1 MAKANRASR
10 YQSYPIALSGHAERK
25 MDAACKTFEQGTARL
40 ALVSA
45 KRWLALVSLIKQTL
59 NKDIMKKRIILTAL
73 LAGALTGAG
82 AQDVVTTTGGTSTQ
96 DGGEAAFTFTES
108 QLGED
113 DDAVQSVMALTSSTN
128 DIFLSNVGYLFSPMR
143 FKVRALDAKY
153 NDVYMNGV
161 LMNDAETGR
170 FSYGMIGGLND
181 ATRSQEGVS
190 EFESNRFAY
199 APVGGATGINVR
211 AANYASGSK
220 ASLSAC
226 NRNYLA
232 RAMFTH
238 STGIRPD
245 GWALTMSASYRWANE
260 GVIEGTFYNA
270 LGLFLSAQKK
280 FDSRHS
286 LALAAWATPTER
298 AQQSAATEEAF
309 ALAGSHYYNP
319 YWGYQNG
326 VKRNAR
332 VVTSVEPTAV
342 ATWDFDIDKETR
354 LVTSAS
360 FKYSNYGTTA
370 LGWNGNAADPRPD
383 YYKKL
388 PSSAYN
394 VWDLTHA
401 VTDDEEAA
409 FWDLYHT
416 FNGSPAGRQIDW
428 DRMYFANQQANAV
441 GGEALYY
448 VEERHND
455 QMATSLTSTL
465 TKSIDKYQR
474 YNLGIVAS
482 TTKGMHYKLMDDL
495 LGATKYTDI
504 DKFAAR
510 DNGFGTDI
518 TQNDLRN
525 PNRQIAEGDIFGYNY
540 DIYVN
545 KARAWG
551 QYSLNNGPIMF
562 LLSGQLTGSTL
573 ERDGHMQNGRAADR
587 SYGSSGVARFLGG
600 GGKASFTWRPNGGN
614 ALSLNASYRKDAPLA
629 NNAFIANR
637 TRSDFVH
644 GLALEGILS
653 TELSYAL
660 TAGGF
665 QGRIAGYY
673 IRFDNAT
680 EQTAFYNDSQ
690 SHFTYLTMQD
700 VEKTHYGIEAA
711 AVYNVTSA
719 LSFTFVGTLG
729 EALYTNNPTAT
740 LTYEDASA
748 YVPNPKNPVTGQEEQ
763 LRVIADGCRV
773 GSTPLTALSLGI
785 DYNVNGWFLGANVNY
800 YDRVYI
806 GFSPYNRLTNIYQA
820 NHKCYISDGSIDEY
834 GNPGFGVD
842 EATLKDN
849 GGILYNTDGSIY
861 KSYSVRQQKC
871 KGGFMVDANIGR
883 YIRMKGGRS
892 LSLNL
897 TVNNLLNNTDMCT
910 GGYEQSRD
918 DLYYDDGVAGEART
932 YVFSKNP
939 KLYYANALN
948 AFFNVG
954 FRF

>member
-1 MAKANRASR
+1 MKKPFSLFFLLIGGLCAASA
-10 YQSYPIALSGHAERK
+10 QEVITTP
-25 MDAACKTFEQGTARL
+25 QGT
-40 ALVSA
+40 
-45 KRWLALVSLIKQTL
+45 
-59 NKDIMKKRIILTAL
+59 
-73 LAGALTGAG
+73 GATGS
-82 AQDVVTTTGGTSTQ
+82 DES
-96 DGGEAAFTFTES
+96 AFTFTES

-113 DDAVQSVMALTSSTN
+113 DDAVQSVMALLSSTDN
-128 DIFLSNVGYLFSPMR
+128 DIFRSNVGYLFSPMR

-153 NDVYMNGV
+153 NDVYVNGV
-161 LMNDAETGR
+161 QMNDAETGR

-181 ATRSQEGVS
+181 AVRNQEGIGA
-190 EFESNRFAY
+190 FDMNRFTF
-199 APVGGATGINVR
+199 APIGGASNINMR
-211 AANYASGSK
+211 ASNYATGSK

-226 NRNYLA
+226 NRNYVA

-238 STGIRPD
+238 STGLMPN
-245 GWALTMSASYRWANE
+245 GWAFTASASYRWAEE
-260 GVIEGTFYNA
+260 GVIEGTFYNSF
-270 LGLFLSAQKK
+270 GYFLSALKK
-280 FDSRHS
+280 IDDRHTLS
-286 LALAAWATPTER
+286 LSTWGSPTER

-332 VVTSVEPTAV
+332 VVTSYEPSAV
-342 ATWDFDIDKETR
+342 ATWDFTIDNKSKLT
-354 LVTSAS
+354 TTA
-360 FKYSNYGTTA
+360 FAKYSNYSTTA

-394 VWDLTHA
+394 VWDLNHA
-401 VTDDEEAA
+401 ITSDEESS
-409 FWDLYHT
+409 FWDLYDT
-416 FNGSPAGRQIDW
+416 FHGSAAGRQIDW

-448 VEERHND
+448 VESRHND
-455 QMATSLTSTL
+455 QLAVNLSSTYNH
-465 TKSIDKYQR
+465 TIDNLNR
-474 YNLGIVAS
+474 YNLGVNLS
-482 TTKGMHYKLMDDL
+482 TTKGMHYKTMSDL

-510 DNGFGTDI
+510 DNGFGSDLS
-518 TQNDLRN
+518 QNDLRN
-525 PNRQIAEGDIFGYNY
+525 PNRQIQEGDVFGYDY

-551 QYSLNNGPIMF
+551 HYSFDNGP
-562 LLSGQLTGSTL
+562 LRLVVSGQLNGTTI

-587 SYGSSGVARFLGG
+587 SYGSSGVAKFLGG
-600 GGKASFTWRPNGGN
+600 GGKATFGWSPNAHHHFQFN
-614 ALSLNASYRKDAPLA
+614 AGYQKDAPLA

-637 TRSDFVH
+637 TRSDFIH
-644 GLALEGILS
+644 GLTLEGILS
-653 TELSYAL
+653 TEASYTL
-660 TAGGF
+660 NAGGF
-665 QGRIAGYY
+665 QGRLTGYY
-673 IRFDNAT
+673 LHFDHGV

-700 VEKTHYGIEAA
+700 VEKTHYGVEAA
-711 AVYNVTSA
+711 AIYNVTSA
-719 LSFTFVGTLG
+719 LSFTFIGSMG
-729 EALYTNNPTAT
+729 EALYTNDPTAT

-748 YVPNPKNPVTGQEEQ
+748 YVPNPKDPVTGKEEQ

-773 GSTPLTALSLGI
+773 GSTPLTALSLGV

-820 NHKCYISDGSIDEY
+820 NHKCYISDGSFDED
-834 GNPGFGVD
+834 GNPSFGVD
-842 EATLKDN
+842 EATLLEN

-861 KSYSVRQQKC
+861 KTYSVHQQQC

-892 LSLNL
+892 LSINL

-918 DLYYDDGVAGEART
+918 DLYYENGTAGDART

-948 AFFNVG
+948 AFINVG

>member
-1 MAKANRASR
+1 
-10 YQSYPIALSGHAERK
+10 
-25 MDAACKTFEQGTARL
+25 
-40 ALVSA
+40 
-45 KRWLALVSLIKQTL
+45 
-59 NKDIMKKRIILTAL
+59 MKKPFSLFFL
-73 LAGALTGAG
+73 LIGGLCAASAQEVITTPQSTGA
-82 AQDVVTTTGGTSTQ
+82 TGS
-96 DGGEAAFTFTES
+96 DESAFTFTES

-113 DDAVQSVMALTSSTN
+113 DDAVQSVMALLSSTDN
-128 DIFLSNVGYLFSPMR
+128 DIFRSNVGYLFSPMR

-153 NDVYMNGV
+153 NDVYVNGV
-161 LMNDAETGR
+161 QMNDAETGR

-181 ATRSQEGVS
+181 AVRNQEGIGA
-190 EFESNRFAY
+190 FDMNRFTF
-199 APVGGATGINVR
+199 APIGGASNINMR
-211 AANYASGSK
+211 ASNYATGSK

-226 NRNYLA
+226 NRNYVA

-238 STGIRPD
+238 STGLMPN
-245 GWALTMSASYRWANE
+245 GWAFTASASYRWAEE
-260 GVIEGTFYNA
+260 GVIEGTFYNSF
-270 LGLFLSAQKK
+270 GYFLSALKK
-280 FDSRHS
+280 IDDRHTLS
-286 LALAAWATPTER
+286 LSTWGSPTER

-332 VVTSVEPTAV
+332 VVTSYEPSAV
-342 ATWDFDIDKETR
+342 ATWDFTIDNKSKLT
-354 LVTSAS
+354 TTA
-360 FKYSNYGTTA
+360 FAKYSNYSTTA

-394 VWDLTHA
+394 VWDLNHA
-401 VTDDEEAA
+401 ITSDEESS
-409 FWDLYHT
+409 FWDLYDT
-416 FNGSPAGRQIDW
+416 FHGSAAGRQIDW

-448 VEERHND
+448 VESRHND
-455 QMATSLTSTL
+455 QLAVNLSSTYNH
-465 TKSIDKYQR
+465 TIDNLNR
-474 YNLGIVAS
+474 YNLGVNLS
-482 TTKGMHYKLMDDL
+482 TTKGMHYKTMSDL

-510 DNGFGTDI
+510 DNGFGSDLS
-518 TQNDLRN
+518 QNDLRN
-525 PNRQIAEGDIFGYNY
+525 PNRQIQEGDVFGYDY

-551 QYSLNNGPIMF
+551 HYSFDNGP
-562 LLSGQLTGSTL
+562 LRLVVSGQLNGTTI

-587 SYGSSGVARFLGG
+587 SYGSSGVAKFLGG
-600 GGKASFTWRPNGGN
+600 GGKATFGWSPNAHHHFQFN
-614 ALSLNASYRKDAPLA
+614 AGYQKDAPLA

-637 TRSDFVH
+637 TRSDFIH
-644 GLALEGILS
+644 GLTLEGILS
-653 TELSYAL
+653 TEASYTL
-660 TAGGF
+660 NAGGF
-665 QGRIAGYY
+665 QGRLTGYY
-673 IRFDNAT
+673 LHFDHGV

-700 VEKTHYGIEAA
+700 VEKTHYGVEAA
-711 AVYNVTSA
+711 AIYNVTSA
-719 LSFTFVGTLG
+719 LSFTFIGSMG
-729 EALYTNNPTAT
+729 EALYANDPTAT

-748 YVPNPKNPVTGQEEQ
+748 YVPNPKNPVTGKEEQ

-773 GSTPLTALSLGI
+773 GSTPLTALSLGV

-820 NHKCYISDGSIDEY
+820 NHKCYISDGSFDED
-834 GNPGFGVD
+834 GNPSFGVD
-842 EATLKDN
+842 EATLKEN

-861 KSYSVRQQKC
+861 KTYSVHQQQC

-892 LSLNL
+892 LSINL

-918 DLYYDDGVAGEART
+918 DLYYENGTAGDART

-948 AFFNVG
+948 AFINVG

>member
-1 MAKANRASR
+1 MKKPFSLFFLLIGGLCAASA
-10 YQSYPIALSGHAERK
+10 QEVITTP
-25 MDAACKTFEQGTARL
+25 QGT
-40 ALVSA
+40 
-45 KRWLALVSLIKQTL
+45 
-59 NKDIMKKRIILTAL
+59 
-73 LAGALTGAG
+73 GATGS
-82 AQDVVTTTGGTSTQ
+82 DES
-96 DGGEAAFTFTES
+96 AFTFTES

-113 DDAVQSVMALTSSTN
+113 DDAVQSVMALLSSTDN
-128 DIFLSNVGYLFSPMR
+128 DIFRSSVGYLFSPMR

-153 NDVYMNGV
+153 NDVYVNGV
-161 LMNDAETGR
+161 QMNDAETGR

-181 ATRSQEGVS
+181 AVRNQEGIGA
-190 EFESNRFAY
+190 FDMNRFTF
-199 APVGGATGINVR
+199 APIGGASNINMR
-211 AANYASGSK
+211 ASNYATGSK

-226 NRNYLA
+226 NRNYVA

-238 STGIRPD
+238 STGLMPN
-245 GWALTMSASYRWANE
+245 GWAFTASASYRWAEE
-260 GVIEGTFYNA
+260 GVIEGTFYNSF
-270 LGLFLSAQKK
+270 GYFLSALKK
-280 FDSRHS
+280 IDDRHTLS
-286 LALAAWATPTER
+286 LSTWGSPTER

-332 VVTSVEPTAV
+332 VVTSYEPSAV
-342 ATWDFDIDKETR
+342 ATWDFTIDNKSKLT
-354 LVTSAS
+354 TTA
-360 FKYSNYGTTA
+360 FAKYSNYSTTA

-394 VWDLTHA
+394 VWDLNHA
-401 VTDDEEAA
+401 ITSDEESS
-409 FWDLYHT
+409 FWDLYDT
-416 FNGSPAGRQIDW
+416 FHGSAAGRQIDW

-448 VEERHND
+448 VESRHND
-455 QMATSLTSTL
+455 QLAVNLSSTYNH
-465 TKSIDKYQR
+465 TIDNLNR
-474 YNLGIVAS
+474 YNLGVNLS
-482 TTKGMHYKLMDDL
+482 TTKGMHYKTMSDL

-510 DNGFGTDI
+510 DNGFGSDLS
-518 TQNDLRN
+518 QNDLRN
-525 PNRQIAEGDIFGYNY
+525 PNRQIQEGDVFGYDY

-551 QYSLNNGPIMF
+551 HYSFDNGP
-562 LLSGQLTGSTL
+562 LRLVVSGQLNGTTI

-587 SYGSSGVARFLGG
+587 SYGSSGVAKFLGG
-600 GGKASFTWRPNGGN
+600 GGKATFGWSPNAHHHFQFN
-614 ALSLNASYRKDAPLA
+614 AGYQKDAPLA

-637 TRSDFVH
+637 TRSDFIH
-644 GLALEGILS
+644 GLTLEGILS
-653 TELSYAL
+653 TEASYTL
-660 TAGGF
+660 NAGGF
-665 QGRIAGYY
+665 QSRLTGYY
-673 IRFDNAT
+673 LHFDHGV

-700 VEKTHYGIEAA
+700 VEKTHYGVEAA
-711 AVYNVTSA
+711 AIYNVTSA
-719 LSFTFVGTLG
+719 LSFTFIGSMG
-729 EALYTNNPTAT
+729 EALYTNDPTAT

-748 YVPNPKNPVTGQEEQ
+748 YVPNPKNPVTGKEEQ

-773 GSTPLTALSLGI
+773 GSTPLTALSLGV

-820 NHKCYISDGSIDEY
+820 NHKCYISDGSFDED
-834 GNPGFGVD
+834 GNPSFGVD
-842 EATLKDN
+842 EATLLEN

-861 KSYSVRQQKC
+861 KTYSVHQQQC

-892 LSLNL
+892 LSINL

-918 DLYYDDGVAGEART
+918 DLYYENGTAGDART

-948 AFFNVG
+948 AFINVG

>member
-1 MAKANRASR
+1 
-10 YQSYPIALSGHAERK
+10 
-25 MDAACKTFEQGTARL
+25 
-40 ALVSA
+40 
-45 KRWLALVSLIKQTL
+45 
-59 NKDIMKKRIILTAL
+59 MKKPLSLFFL
-73 LAGALTGAG
+73 LMGGLCAASAQEVITTPQGAG
-82 AQDVVTTTGGTSTQ
+82 ATGS
-96 DGGEAAFTFTES
+96 DESAFTFTES

-113 DDAVQSVMALTSSTN
+113 DDAVQSVMALLSSTDN
-128 DIFLSNVGYLFSPMR
+128 DIFRSNVGYLFSPMR

-153 NDVYMNGV
+153 NDVYVNGV
-161 LMNDAETGR
+161 QMNDAETGR

-181 ATRSQEGVS
+181 AVRNQEGIGA
-190 EFESNRFAY
+190 FDMNRFAF
-199 APVGGATGINVR
+199 APIGGASNINMR
-211 AANYASGSK
+211 ASNYATGSK

-226 NRNYLA
+226 NRNYVA

-238 STGIRPD
+238 STGLMPN
-245 GWALTMSASYRWANE
+245 GWAFTASASYRWAEE
-260 GVIEGTFYNA
+260 GVIEGTFYNSF
-270 LGLFLSAQKK
+270 GYFLSALKK
-280 FDSRHS
+280 IDDRHTLS
-286 LALAAWATPTER
+286 LSTWGSPTER

-332 VVTSVEPTAV
+332 VVTSYEPSAV
-342 ATWDFDIDKETR
+342 ATWDFAIDNQSKLT
-354 LVTSAS
+354 TTA
-360 FKYSNYGTTA
+360 FAKYSNYGTTA

-394 VWDLTHA
+394 VWDLNHTI
-401 VTDDEEAA
+401 TSDEESS
-409 FWDLYHT
+409 FWDLYDT
-416 FNGSPAGRQIDW
+416 FHGSAAGRQIDW

-455 QMATSLTSTL
+455 QLAVNLSSTYNHTFDNL
-465 TKSIDKYQR
+465 NR
-474 YNLGIVAS
+474 YNLGVNLS
-482 TTKGMHYKLMDDL
+482 TTKGMHYKTMSDL

-510 DNGFGTDI
+510 DNGFGSDLS
-518 TQNDLRN
+518 QNDLRN
-525 PNRQIAEGDIFGYNY
+525 PNRQIQEGDVFGYDY
-540 DIYVN
+540 DVYVN

-551 QYSLNNGPIMF
+551 HYNFDNGP
-562 LLSGQLTGSTL
+562 LRLTVSGQLNGTTI

-587 SYGSSGVARFLGG
+587 SYGSSGVAKFLGG
-600 GGKASFTWRPNGGN
+600 GGKATFGWSPN
-614 ALSLNASYRKDAPLA
+614 AHHHFQLNAGYQKDAPLA
-629 NNAFIANR
+629 YNSFIANR
-637 TRSDFVH
+637 TRNDFIH
-644 GLALEGILS
+644 GLTLEGILN
-653 TELSYAL
+653 TEASYTL
-660 TAGGF
+660 KAGGF
-665 QGRIAGYY
+665 EGRLTGYY
-673 IRFDNAT
+673 LRFDHGV

-700 VEKTHYGIEAA
+700 VEKTHYGVEAA
-711 AVYNVTSA
+711 AIYNVTSA
-719 LSFTFVGTLG
+719 LSFTFIGSMG

-748 YVPNPKNPVTGQEEQ
+748 SVPSPKNPVTGKEEQ

-820 NHKCYISDGSIDEY
+820 NHKCYISDGSFDEE
-834 GNPGFGVD
+834 GNPSFGVD
-842 EATLKDN
+842 EATLQEN
-849 GGILYNTDGSIY
+849 GGILYNADGSIY
-861 KSYSVRQQKC
+861 KAYSVAQRQC

-892 LSLNL
+892 LSINL

-918 DLYYDDGVAGEART
+918 DLYYENGTAGDART

-948 AFFNVG
+948 AFLNVG